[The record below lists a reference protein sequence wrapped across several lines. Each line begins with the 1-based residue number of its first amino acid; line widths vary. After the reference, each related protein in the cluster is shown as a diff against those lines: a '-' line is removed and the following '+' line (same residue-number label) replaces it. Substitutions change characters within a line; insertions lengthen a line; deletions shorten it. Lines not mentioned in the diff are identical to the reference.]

1 VERRNA
7 GASTVSGSLLRPN
20 PYEVPRGPS
29 VERGFGVLL
38 VDDNPYHRV
47 PIVRALTQQGHSV
60 LYAADGASA
69 EALCRTSG
77 LEIDALVACA
87 DMKRMCGLEL
97 ARRVG
102 RLRPD
107 VRVLLMWRSFAG
119 PDEARRAYGRGYAV
133 IEEPFTP
140 EELCGR
146 LLGLLTSPR
155 GDARAELRLES
166 KIILPAP
173 GRTPPDGFQHTGPTA

>member
-1 VERRNA
+1 
-7 GASTVSGSLLRPN
+7 LLRPS
-20 PYEVPRGPS
+20 PPETALSLS

-38 VDDNPYHRV
+38 VDDNPYHRI
-47 PIVRALTQQGHSV
+47 PIVRALTQQGHTV

-102 RLRPD
+102 RMRPE
-107 VRVLLMWRSFAG
+107 VRVLLMWHRFEG
-119 PDEARRAYGRGYAV
+119 PEEARRAYERNYAV

-155 GDARAELRLES
+155 ADTRAELGLES
-166 KIILPAP
+166 KTVLPAR
-173 GRTPPDGFQHTGPTA
+173 GRTPPDGFRHTGPTA